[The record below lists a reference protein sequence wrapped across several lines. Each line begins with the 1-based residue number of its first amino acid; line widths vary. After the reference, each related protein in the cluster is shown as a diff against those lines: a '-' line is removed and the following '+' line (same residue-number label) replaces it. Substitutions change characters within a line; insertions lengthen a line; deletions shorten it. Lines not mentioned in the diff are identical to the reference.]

1 MKRHLRIGLFTDVYY
16 PFISGV
22 VVAVDTLRKALEEQG
37 HKVYIISINND
48 LKNNKYIKKGNC
60 IKIPGTPIGVMDFSF
75 RFTYPYKS
83 IKYIKDLKLDLI
95 HSHTEFSMGMFA
107 KSIAKKLNIP
117 MVQTFHTLY
126 EDGINY
132 ITKGYFPKTS
142 KGILKMY
149 MKTFFN
155 NTIKEVIVPTDK
167 TKDFLKQR
175 YHLKQNI
182 NIIPNGIDTK
192 KFDYKKISK
201 KDILKLKKLY
211 RINDNDFVV
220 SWIGRLGYEK
230 RVDYL
235 IDGFKYVVKNK
246 KNVKL
251 LIVGTGP
258 EEKKLKELVTK
269 LNLDNY
275 VIFTGRIDYEQI
287 NRYYNLSNVILSAS
301 HFETQG
307 LTLIEA
313 FAASVPVVVIDDKSF
328 TPIVKN
334 RYNGMIFKTK
344 KEYAKC
350 IEYLIDNKN
359 EYEKMKENAY
369 NFSNNFSLATFA
381 NKIISVYERV
391 LDDYSSNDNNN
402 KSKKKIFKR

>member
-1 MKRHLRIGLFTDVYY
+1 MK
-16 PFISGV
+16 
-22 VVAVDTLRKALEEQG
+22 
-37 HKVYIISINND
+37 
-48 LKNNKYIKKGNC
+48 
-60 IKIPGTPIGVMDFSF
+60 
-75 RFTYPYKS
+75 
-83 IKYIKDLKLDLI
+83 
-95 HSHTEFSMGMFA
+95 
-107 KSIAKKLNIP
+107 
-117 MVQTFHTLY
+117 
-126 EDGINY
+126 
-132 ITKGYFPKTS
+132 
-142 KGILKMY
+142 
-149 MKTFFN
+149 
-155 NTIKEVIVPTDK
+155 
-167 TKDFLKQR
+167 
-175 YHLKQNI
+175 
-182 NIIPNGIDTK
+182 
-192 KFDYKKISK
+192 
-201 KDILKLKKLY
+201 
-211 RINDNDFVV
+211 
-220 SWIGRLGYEK
+220 
-230 RVDYL
+230 
-235 IDGFKYVVKNK
+235 KNK

-287 NRYYNLSNVILSAS
+287 NRYYNLSNVIVSAS

-381 NKIISVYERV
+381 NKIITVYERV